1 MGAMERAAL
10 DRLSKAELV
19 ALVLGQ
25 QAVIVELRA
34 AVAALEAVVV
44 ELRARVAEL
53 EGRLATDSHNSSKPP
68 SSDGLKKRTRSLRQP
83 SGKKPGGQ
91 PGHPGHRLEPVDRPD
106 RVVVHAPAACAA
118 CGRSLAD
125 TAAAAAE
132 RRQVFDLPPLALEVV
147 EHRAEGKACPGCG
160 ATTWGEFPAE
170 AGQPAQYGPGVK
182 GLGVYLKAYQLVPY
196 ARASELIAD
205 LFGGGPSE
213 GTLTAAL
220 AECAA
225 GLAATEAAIKG
236 ALGRGELLH
245 CDESGLRVAGSLRW
259 LHVAATDTLTH
270 YACDPKRGKEALD
283 RVGILPAFA
292 GRAVHDGWAAYRA
305 YACAHA
311 LCNAHHLRELTFLAE
326 QHGQVWATSMKG
338 LLVEIKSAVET
349 AGAEGRDALAPAILA
364 EFEAR
369 YRALLAEGYAANPPP
384 PPPPAGTRGRPKQGK
399 ARNLLGRLGGRMGEV
414 LAFAH
419 DFRVP
424 FDNNLAERDL
434 RMLKVQQKVSGCF
447 RDPDGA
453 DQFCRVRGYISTA
466 RKQGH
471 HALTA
476 LQQVFLGS
484 PLALAP
490 QPSE

>member
-1 MGAMERAAL
+1 MEGEELNRFARAEL
-10 DRLSKAELV
+10 AELV
-19 ALVLGQ
+19 LVQ
-25 QAVIVELRA
+25 QGAI
-34 AVAALEAVVV
+34 AALEAVVA
-44 ELRARVAEL
+44 ELRARVKEL
-53 EGRLATDSHNSSKPP
+53 EDRLARDSHNSGKPP
-68 SSDGLKKRTRSLRQP
+68 SSDGLKKRTRSLRQA

-91 PGHPGHRLEPVDRPD
+91 PGHPGHRLEPVEAPD
-106 RVVVHAPAACAA
+106 RVVVHAPSACGS
-118 CGRSLAD
+118 CGRSLGDGVVAGV
-125 TAAAAAE
+125 E
-132 RRQVFDLPPLALEVV
+132 RRQVFDLPPLKLEVV

-160 ATTWGEFPAE
+160 AMTWGAFPAGVSE
-170 AGQPAQYGPGVK
+170 PARYGPGVK

-196 ARASELIAD
+196 GRASALIAD

-213 GTLTAAL
+213 GTLTAAM
-220 AECAA
+220 ADCAG
-225 GLAATEAAIKG
+225 GLEATEAAIKG
-236 ALGRGELLH
+236 ALGRAALLH
-245 CDESGLRVAGSLRW
+245 CDETGLRVAGRLHW
-259 LHVAATDTLTH
+259 LHVTATGTLTH
-270 YACDPKRGKEALD
+270 YARDPKRGKEALD
-283 RVGILPAFA
+283 RVGILPGFA

-326 QHGQVWATSMKG
+326 QHGQAWAAQMKG
-338 LLVEIKSAVET
+338 LLVEIKGAVE
-349 AGAEGRDALAPAILA
+349 AAETDGREALTPAALA

-399 ARNLLGRLGGRMGEV
+399 ARNLLDRLRGRMGEV

-434 RMLKVQQKVSGCF
+434 RMMKVQQKVSGCF
-447 RDPDGA
+447 RDPAGA

-471 HALTA
+471 NALTA
-476 LQQVFLGS
+476 IQHVFLGS
-484 PLALAP
+484 PLALATH
-490 QPSE
+490 EAE